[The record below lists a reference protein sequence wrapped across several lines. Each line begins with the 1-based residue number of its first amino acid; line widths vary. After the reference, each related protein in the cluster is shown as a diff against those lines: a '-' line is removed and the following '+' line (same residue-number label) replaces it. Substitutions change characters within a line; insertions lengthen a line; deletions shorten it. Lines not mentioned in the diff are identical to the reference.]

1 MVKSQLLDGS
11 ASGIGNR
18 KAQSQ
23 MQLHDTHL
31 FQTGPIKSVVG
42 AALIVEKSR
51 FSPVNR
57 RFGGNGEE
65 RCEIDDFGILSL
77 AGLPISPF

>member
-23 MQLHDTHL
+23 NAVTRHAPVPDR
-31 FQTGPIKSVVG
+31 PIKSVVD

-51 FSPVNR
+51 SSLVNR
-57 RFGGNGEE
+57 LFFETKS
-65 RCEIDDFGILSL
+65 DALKSM
-77 AGLPISPF
+77 ISQS

>member
-1 MVKSQLLDGS
+1 VASMVKSQLLDGS

-31 FQTGPIKSVVG
+31 FQTARS
-42 AALIVEKSR
+42 
-51 FSPVNR
+51 NR
-57 RFGGNGEE
+57 SSTR
-65 RCEIDDFGILSL
+65 LW
-77 AGLPISPF
+77 